1 LKEDKCSR
9 PKGKF
14 LLEPRVTHS
23 EAIFIENKR
32 RPKPSTH
39 SYEPLKC
46 FMYTKGKIEGT
57 YNQKS
62 IDKSI
67 HMTDEAANV
76 MRHVPGAG
84 AHQDCD
90 IYRYKHESPKKWKI

>member
-1 LKEDKCSR
+1 M
-9 PKGKF
+9 
-14 LLEPRVTHS
+14 EPRVTHS

-39 SYEPLKC
+39 SYEPLGC
-46 FMYTKGKIEGT
+46 FKYVKGKIPGN

-67 HMTDEAANV
+67 HMTDEEANIL
-76 MRHVPGAG
+76 MSYPGTGKHDAV
-84 AHQDCD
+84 DL
-90 IYRYKHESPKKWKI
+90 YKFKHESPKKWKI